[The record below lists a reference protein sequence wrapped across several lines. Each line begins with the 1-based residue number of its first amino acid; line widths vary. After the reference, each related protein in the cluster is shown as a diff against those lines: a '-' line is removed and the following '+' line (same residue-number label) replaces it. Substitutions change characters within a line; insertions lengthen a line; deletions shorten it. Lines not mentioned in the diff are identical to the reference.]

1 MTREIIAILRGVTPV
16 EVEAHAEALIA
27 AGIAAIEVPL
37 NSPDP
42 YDSVARLVAGFGD
55 RAKIGAGTVLTAA
68 EVARLADLGARLVVS
83 PNADA
88 AVIRATRAA
97 GMESCPGVLTPT
109 ECFAALAA
117 GASALKFFPG
127 SLVGPAGLAA
137 IRAVLPPG
145 TKVLAVGGAGA
156 ANFAE
161 WAAAGATGFGIGA
174 ALYRPGQDPATT
186 ARRAAEIVAA
196 YDAAMEAR

>member
-1 MTREIIAILRGVTPV
+1 MIREIVAILRGVTPP

-27 AGIAAIEVPL
+27 AGITAIEVPL

-42 YDSVARLVAGFGD
+42 YDSIQRLVAGAGG
-55 RAKIGAGTVLTAA
+55 RAKIGAGTVLTPD
-68 EVARLADLGARLVVS
+68 EVRRLAGIGARLVVS

-97 GMESCPGVLTPT
+97 GMESYPGVLTPT

-117 GASALKFFPG
+117 GASALKLFPG

-145 TKVLAVGGAGA
+145 TRVLAVGGAGA

-161 WAAAGATGFGIGA
+161 WVAAGAAGFGIGA
-174 ALYRPGQDPATT
+174 ALYRPGQDPETT